1 VAFAYGSDGP
11 PPKLFGPVAVVEN
24 MQPSR
29 RSSGSRRRAVRGLF
43 ALAVVLATAS
53 AASAGSTGYG
63 GFQIRIDPEG
73 LSPVVVQLP
82 ASHAIPFWVN
92 YDSVPHT
99 LTFEDSRC
107 TITIPAGERAA
118 APCHNMLLEAGAYRY
133 RVSDTFEAQGA
144 VVVLPNERRVT
155 MVSSRATI
163 RAGQAVTFSGTV
175 FAASVAPFGGFI
187 LQQHAITIFRR
198 GEGSR
203 RFLPIRRVLP
213 MDRPSPCYCDPNEK
227 LWSVTIRGEERD
239 LALNQWRAFAYAPGS
254 RPDFPTA
261 LRGYGAD
268 GSLIEELITPA

>member
-227 LWSVTIRGEERD
+227 LWSVTIRPIATATFI
-239 LALNQWRAFAYAPGS
+239 ALIVDNQSTWKEAESHRVVV
-254 RPDFPTA
+254 RVTA
-261 LRGYGAD
+261 A
-268 GSLIEELITPA
+268 SP